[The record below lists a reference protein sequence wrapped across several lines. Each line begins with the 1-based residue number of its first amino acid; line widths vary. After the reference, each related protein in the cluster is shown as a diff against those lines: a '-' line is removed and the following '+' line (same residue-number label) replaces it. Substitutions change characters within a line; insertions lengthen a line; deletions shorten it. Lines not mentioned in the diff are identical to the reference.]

1 MDFSG
6 FKLHFTFQIN
16 VSGSQKSHIKVVVN
30 AADGKIQFRM
40 VCNDLVRR
48 LALIDQR
55 SDDLI
60 LFVEF
65 LSGHSDSGPGIL
77 ETLPVFPISEP
88 GIVGI
93 FVGNRTMI
101 DLFTASI
108 ADVGSPIKFAAAFF
122 LKIRTG
128 LVTGGTGSTFN
139 AAKKDLI
146 AGIRFLTAE
155 TLGTEVLRIK
165 KSPFVKPIGG
175 SSRSRV
181 LTEKAG
187 NIFKGCTLIQFIL
200 DIDTILYGE
209 MLLVAWDIF
218 THSQTPSTAVRRTIK
233 VSYQY
238 A

>member
-65 LSGHSDSGPGIL
+65 LSGYSDSGPGIL

-128 LVTGGTGSTFN
+128 LVTGGAGSTFN
-139 AAKKDLI
+139 AAEQDLI
-146 AGIRFLTAE
+146 AGIRFLTTE
-155 TLGTEVLRIK
+155 MIGTEVLRIK
-165 KSPFVKPIGG
+165 KSPFVKPSGG
-175 SSRSRV
+175 SSGFINCARV
-181 LTEKAG
+181 
-187 NIFKGCTLIQFIL
+187 N
-200 DIDTILYGE
+200 
-209 MLLVAWDIF
+209 
-218 THSQTPSTAVRRTIK
+218 STALWRSGI
-233 VSYQY
+233 
-238 A
+238 

>member
-30 AADGKIQFRM
+30 TADGKIQFRM

-48 LALIDQR
+48 LALSDQR

-108 ADVGSPIKFAAAFF
+108 ADVGSPIKFAAAVF
-122 LKIRTG
+122 LKIRSG
-128 LVTGGTGSTFN
+128 AVTGGTGSTFN

-146 AGIRFLTAE
+146 AGIRFLTTE

-175 SSRSRV
+175 SSG
-181 LTEKAG
+181 LH
-187 NIFKGCTLIQFIL
+187 FF
-200 DIDTILYGE
+200 
-209 MLLVAWDIF
+209 
-218 THSQTPSTAVRRTIK
+218 
-233 VSYQY
+233 
-238 A
+238 

>member
-6 FKLHFTFQIN
+6 FKLHLMFQIN
-16 VSGSQKSHIKVVVN
+16 VSSSQKSHIKVVVN

-48 LALIDQR
+48 LALIDQG

-65 LSGHSDSGPGIL
+65 LSGHSDAGSGIL
-77 ETLPVFPISEP
+77 ETFPVFPVSEH
-88 GIVGI
+88 GIIGV
-93 FVGNRTMI
+93 FVGNCTMI

-108 ADVGSPIKFAAAFF
+108 VDVGSPIKSAAAFF
-122 LKIRTG
+122 LKIRIG

-139 AAKKDLI
+139 AAEKDLI
-146 AGIRFLTAE
+146 VGIRFHTTE

-175 SSRSRV
+175 SSG
-181 LTEKAG
+181 LH
-187 NIFKGCTLIQFIL
+187 FF
-200 DIDTILYGE
+200 
-209 MLLVAWDIF
+209 
-218 THSQTPSTAVRRTIK
+218 
-233 VSYQY
+233 
-238 A
+238 

>member
-1 MDFSG
+1 
-6 FKLHFTFQIN
+6 
-16 VSGSQKSHIKVVVN
+16 
-30 AADGKIQFRM
+30 
-40 VCNDLVRR
+40 
-48 LALIDQR
+48 
-55 SDDLI
+55 
-60 LFVEF
+60 VEF

-146 AGIRFLTAE
+146 AGIRFLTTE

-175 SSRSRV
+175 SSG
-181 LTEKAG
+181 LH
-187 NIFKGCTLIQFIL
+187 FF
-200 DIDTILYGE
+200 
-209 MLLVAWDIF
+209 
-218 THSQTPSTAVRRTIK
+218 
-233 VSYQY
+233 
-238 A
+238 

>member
-93 FVGNRTMI
+93 F
-101 DLFTASI
+101 
-108 ADVGSPIKFAAAFF
+108 
-122 LKIRTG
+122 
-128 LVTGGTGSTFN
+128 GG
-139 AAKKDLI
+139 
-146 AGIRFLTAE
+146 
-155 TLGTEVLRIK
+155 
-165 KSPFVKPIGG
+165 
-175 SSRSRV
+175 
-181 LTEKAG
+181 
-187 NIFKGCTLIQFIL
+187 Q
-200 DIDTILYGE
+200 
-209 MLLVAWDIF
+209 
-218 THSQTPSTAVRRTIK
+218 
-233 VSYQY
+233 SYND
-238 A
+238 